1 MLKTPEISSSIEKLS
16 SWDSAFD
23 RTSISK
29 MVIDWVN
36 GKSINFIADRYF
48 SNETDS
54 RKRIEKCTRAMYS
67 HLANAATWGL
77 AAIQKMPNSGADW
90 DNLNDTEKKR
100 MANLPA
106 LLHYGVNTDEAVLMR
121 KNNIPRSIAK
131 KVGELYNA
139 SCGGQI
145 FEQSSIE
152 VIAWLN
158 SLDSVTW
165 ESVRPSNSV
174 MTGTDYKRVWEKLNG
189 DE

>member
-1 MLKTPEISSSIEKLS
+1 
-16 SWDSAFD
+16 
-23 RTSISK
+23 
-29 MVIDWVN
+29 
-36 GKSINFIADRYF
+36 
-48 SNETDS
+48 
-54 RKRIEKCTRAMYS
+54 MYS

-131 KVGELYNA
+131 KIGELYNA
-139 SCGGQI
+139 SFGGHI
-145 FEQSSIE
+145 FAQSSNE
-152 VIAWLN
+152 VSAWLI
-158 SLDSVTW
+158 SLDSNTW
-165 ESVRPSNSV
+165 ESVRPTNSV

-189 DE
+189 G